1 MNPQG
6 SSVVNTEQID
16 SLKARVESCN
26 TCEQLQE
33 VTTSVMETIEAEKD
47 AVLAQIE
54 KLAPIAAL
62 IEVPTDPQEVIDWI
76 TGFINDFLKPMLT
89 PSTTY
94 QLQLTAITAAS
105 VDLIETINKKKNEIA
120 SCSIDFPV

>member
-6 SSVVNTEQID
+6 SSIINTEQID

>member
-6 SSVVNTEQID
+6 SSIINTEQID

-33 VTTSVMETIEAEKD
+33 VTTSVMETIDAEKD
-47 AVLAQIE
+47 AILAQIA
-54 KLAPIAAL
+54 KLTPIAAL
-62 IEVPTDPQEVIDWI
+62 VDVPTDPQEVIDWI

-89 PSTTY
+89 PSATY

-105 VDLIETINKKKNEIA
+105 VDLVDTINKKKDEIA

>member
-6 SSVVNTEQID
+6 SSIINTEQID

-47 AVLAQIE
+47 AVVAQIA
-54 KLAPIAAL
+54 KLAPVAAL
-62 IEVPTDPQEVIDWI
+62 LDVPTDPQEVIDWI

-94 QLQLTAITAAS
+94 QLQLAAITAAS
-105 VDLIETINKKKNEIA
+105 VDLIDTINKKKNEIA

>member
-6 SSVVNTEQID
+6 SSVINTEQID

-47 AVLAQIE
+47 AVVAQIA
-54 KLAPIAAL
+54 KLAPVAAL
-62 IEVPTDPQEVIDWI
+62 LDVPTDPQEVIDWI

-105 VDLIETINKKKNEIA
+105 VDLIDTINKKKNEIA

>member
-6 SSVVNTEQID
+6 SSIINTEQID

-47 AVLAQIE
+47 AVVAQIA
-54 KLAPIAAL
+54 KLAPVAAL
-62 IEVPTDPQEVIDWI
+62 LDVPTDPQKVIDWI

-94 QLQLTAITAAS
+94 QLQLAAITAAS
-105 VDLIETINKKKNEIA
+105 VDLIDTINKKKDEIA

>member
-6 SSVVNTEQID
+6 SSIINTEQID

-33 VTTSVMETIEAEKD
+33 VTTEVMETIEAEKD
-47 AVLAQIE
+47 AILAQIS
-54 KLAPIAAL
+54 KFTPLAAL
-62 IEVPTDPQEVIDWI
+62 LEIPTDPQKVIDWI

-89 PSTTY
+89 PSATY

-105 VDLIETINKKKNEIA
+105 VDLIDTINKKKDEIA

>member
-6 SSVVNTEQID
+6 SSVINTEQID

-33 VTTSVMETIEAEKD
+33 VTTSVMETIDAEKD
-47 AVLAQIE
+47 AILAQIA
-54 KLAPIAAL
+54 KFTPLAAL
-62 IEVPTDPQEVIDWI
+62 LEIPTDPQKVIDWI

-94 QLQLTAITAAS
+94 QLQLAAITAAS
-105 VDLIETINKKKNEIA
+105 VDLIDTINKKKNEIA